1 MPCPCG
7 ICDDSFPGFVV
18 AKKLHKPLF
27 SFTFVGGIGFMA
39 DASVLTLLVNGL
51 NWGPYRA
58 RLCSFAVAVTLTWY
72 LNRHWTFASQAR
84 NNKKIEYARYLT
96 VQSIGAL
103 LNLGIYSICLE
114 TFPVMVTYPVLA
126 LAIGSWHR
134 PVFQFLC
141 VQVFRLQTR
150 AGHFLIRHT
159 RKNYNSSG

>member
-1 MPCPCG
+1 M
-7 ICDDSFPGFVV
+7 
-18 AKKLHKPLF
+18 AKKLHRPLF

-126 LAIGSWHR
+126 LAIGSGIALFFNFYASR
-134 PVFQFLC
+134 YF
-141 VQVFRLQTR
+141 VFRQEQ
-150 AGHFLIRHT
+150 II
-159 RKNYNSSG
+159 S